1 MVKFALVL
9 GAGYTGYKL
18 AYHSEDGRH
27 YGKVGEQG
35 LRTTLALIFAA
46 LAAGSTYAALLIH

>member
-1 MVKFALVL
+1 MIRFALVL
-9 GAGYTGYKL
+9 GAGYAAYKL

-35 LRTTLALIFAA
+35 LRATLSLIFAA
-46 LAAGSTYAALLIH
+46 LAGGCAYAALLIR

>member
-9 GAGYTGYKL
+9 GAGYIGFKL

-27 YGKVGEQG
+27 YGDVGEQG
-35 LRTTLALIFAA
+35 LRAILSLVFAA
-46 LAAGSTYAALLIH
+46 LAAGLTYAALVLH